1 MNATRII
8 AGRPVRGGVAVGQII
23 QELVAATLDTSPHIV
38 TQEVRKELRAA
49 VPALT
54 LLASGGYIANGDLVL
69 VAAGLRLTIK
79 VPVGE
84 EALSVREN
92 HDAPRGAATAT
103 DWVLHLPTPPGM
115 ADIAESAAASCP
127 HVSTGPPSELAGR
140 ETAAATAIDLT
151 RLVSRSGR

>member
-8 AGRPVRGGVAVGQII
+8 AGRPVRGGVAVAHLI
-23 QELVAATLDTSPHIV
+23 QELVAATLDTSPHFV
-38 TQEVRKELRAA
+38 TQEVRKELGAA

-54 LLASGGYIANGDLVL
+54 LLASGGYIANGNLVL
-69 VAAGLRLTIK
+69 VAAGLQLTIK

-84 EALSVREN
+84 EALSVQEN

-103 DWVLHLPTPPGM
+103 DWVLHLPTSPDM
-115 ADIAESAAASCP
+115 AEIAESAAASCP
-127 HVSTGPPSELAGR
+127 HVSTGPPSELPER
-140 ETAAATAIDLT
+140 EKAAAAIDLT